1 MIKVLVVDDSAV
13 ARAVLTHLINQSPQM
28 TVVATASDGVEA
40 VEAAQR
46 VRPDIITMDI
56 IMPRMSGPEAIEQIM
71 HLAPA
76 PIVVVTGNTITEEV
90 RATFRSLESGALAIV
105 PRPSGAGGLESDGA
119 AEHLLSTLR
128 LMSEVKV
135 VRRLKRRPARSDVAP
150 EVGPEPRPFRILAL
164 GASTGGP
171 SALKAVLA
179 DLRQGFPVPV
189 LVTQHIAA
197 GFVAGFAEWLGDNI
211 ALDVRIPKQ
220 GEHLQPGTV
229 YIAPEGAHLAVGG
242 EDRAALIPPS
252 PSLRSGGLC
261 PSADI
266 LFESLVV
273 TYGAQAIGV
282 LLTGMGR
289 DGAEGLLK
297 MKKAGAI
304 TIAQDKES
312 SVIHGMPGEAIALGA
327 ADFVLPPPRIAELLA
342 TLAAAAYSGPK

>member
-13 ARAVLTHLINQSPQM
+13 ARAVLTHLINHSPQM
-28 TVVATASDGVEA
+28 TVVGTASDGVEA

-46 VRPDIITMDI
+46 LRPDIITMDI
-56 IMPRMSGPEAIEQIM
+56 IMPRMGGPEAIEQIM
-71 HLAPA
+71 HVAPT

-105 PRPSGAGGLESDGA
+105 PRPSGAATGDADGA

-128 LMSEVKV
+128 LMSEIKV
-135 VRRLKRRPARSDVAP
+135 VRRLKRRPARVHGGLAAD
-150 EVGPEPRPFRILAL
+150 PEPRPFRILAL

-179 DLRQGFPVPV
+179 DLRKGFPVPV
-189 LVTQHIAA
+189 LVAQHIAP

-211 ALDVRIPKQ
+211 ALAVRIPKL
-220 GEHLQPGTV
+220 GDLLQPGTV
-229 YIAPEGAHLAVGG
+229 YIAPEGCHLAVNG
-242 EDRAALIPPS
+242 EERAALVPS
-252 PSLRSGGLC
+252 TPGLRTGGLC
-261 PSADI
+261 PSADV
-266 LFESLVV
+266 LFESLAVA
-273 TYGAQAIGV
+273 YGAQAIGV

-289 DGAEGLLK
+289 DGAEGLLRL
-297 MKKAGAI
+297 KKAGAI

-342 TLAAAAYSGPK
+342 TFAAAAYPAPK